1 MDTLRKRRA
10 IAAVVA
16 GLVGLGAASALILP
30 GVAPAILGTTIA
42 AARPV
47 FVKDRRRDAP
57 ANPKP
62 DAETVP
68 GDGTLQAPPQAPVPP
83 AADAPAEAAKVA
95 PAAAPQAQS
104 APTTSASAPLEKVEA
119 DVSTRSVPVTF
130 GFTGTEIIVFGS
142 VDHSRQ
148 PSAEALYYDVAVVFE
163 GAPTALVAR
172 RKSNVAGLWMNTAS
186 LNFDRVPSYYAV
198 ASTRPVDEIADAA
211 VLAEHSIGLAHVKIR
226 PRQGRV
232 PTAPEAEL
240 KSYIDAVVRL
250 KQKEGLYIEENYDV
264 GFIGRSLFRASVQLP
279 ANIPVGPL
287 DARVYLFREGK
298 LLSSYSSRVM
308 LEREGAELWLY
319 GFSARYPLF
328 YGLFAVAIAMSAGL
342 AASFVFRRGAH

>member
-1 MDTLRKRRA
+1 MGASRKRQV
-10 IAAVVA
+10 IAAAAA
-16 GLVGLGAASALILP
+16 GCIGLGAAALFIAP
-30 GVAPAILGTTIA
+30 GFPGALNA
-42 AARPV
+42 AARPAV
-47 FVKDRRRDAP
+47 VKEKRKEAP
-57 ANPKP
+57 ANPTLEP
-62 DAETVP
+62 ETAPADVP
-68 GDGTLQAPPQAPVPP
+68 LQAPPPALGPP
-83 AADAPAEAAKVA
+83 AADGPLDKSALQP
-95 PAAAPQAQS
+95 PGTAPQAQ
-104 APTTSASAPLEKVEA
+104 AAAGAAASAAAEKVEA
-119 DVSTRSVPVTF
+119 DVSTRSVLVTF

-198 ASTRPVDEIADAA
+198 ASTRPVEEIADEAI
-211 VLAEHSIGLAHVKIR
+211 LAEHGIGLAHVKIR

-232 PTAPEAEL
+232 PTVPEAEL
-240 KSYIDAVVRL
+240 QTYIDAVVRL
-250 KQKEGLYIEENYDV
+250 KQKEGLYIERNYDV
-264 GFIGRSLFRASVQLP
+264 GFIGRSLFRASVKLP

-298 LLSSYSSRVM
+298 LLSSYNSRVM

-319 GFSARYPLF
+319 GFSLRYPLL
-328 YGLFAVAIAMSAGL
+328 YGFFAVAIAMSAGL
-342 AASFVFRRGAH
+342 AASVVFRRGAH